1 MINAIYEFNDR
12 DDKKYLKDETCK
24 SFFNSP
30 NFLAVP
36 IHARER
42 HRHVGFLG
50 GDDQCN
56 AFQRVSQMCSTGF
69 KSGLLSGQS
78 IF

>member
-50 GDDQCN
+50 GDDQ
-56 AFQRVSQMCSTGF
+56 
-69 KSGLLSGQS
+69 
-78 IF
+78 